1 MKKLENNRKIFIS
14 TNRQVQRDWVEMQNN
29 LEKEELLTDKNK
41 KQTSEKFI
49 TDNRHENVRGKL
61 KKN

>member
-1 MKKLENNRKIFIS
+1 MS
-14 TNRQVQRDWVEMQNN
+14 TNIKVKREKVKVRNN

-41 KQTSEKFI
+41 NQILEEFI
-49 TDNRHENVRGKL
+49 TDNRHERRKRKI